1 MYIVTQEAN
10 KVSFIVTYWQGM
22 RKDLT
27 SVSEHIALAPA
38 GGAEDYAVAS
48 ILFREYAAG
57 LGVDLCFQGFERELS
72 NLAEVYGLPRGA
84 LLLARVDGDPAGCA
98 AIRPI
103 AEDVC
108 ELKRMYVRPPY
119 RGQAIGQRML
129 DELISAARCVGYR
142 RMRLDT
148 LSHLSTAL
156 SLYRRNGFTECG
168 PYYRN
173 PTPGVVYME
182 LDI

>member
-1 MYIVTQEAN
+1 MQHFLNLEWRLQGPFIQTKPFHLLPDRFLTTARL
-10 KVSFIVTYWQGM
+10 SFAV
-22 RKDLT
+22 
-27 SVSEHIALAPA
+27 
-38 GGAEDYAVAS
+38 GAADYDQAVK
-48 ILFREYAAG
+48 LFREYAAG

-72 NLAEVYGLPRGA
+72 NLSGVYGPPRGA
-84 LLLARVDGDPAGCA
+84 LLLARVGDEPVGCA

-103 AEDVC
+103 AEEVC
-108 ELKRMYVRPPY
+108 ELKRMYVRPAH

-129 DELISAARCVGYR
+129 DELLSAARGMGYR
-142 RMRLDT
+142 TMRLDT
-148 LSHLSTAL
+148 LSHLATAI

-182 LDI
+182 RSL

>member
-1 MYIVTQEAN
+1 MEQDV
-10 KVSFIVTYWQGM
+10 K
-22 RKDLT
+22 
-27 SVSEHIALAPA
+27 SVSGRIDLAPA
-38 GGAEDYAVAS
+38 NGPEDYAVAGV
-48 ILFREYAAG
+48 LFREYAAG

-72 NLAEVYGLPRGA
+72 NLAEVYGPPRGL
-84 LLLARVDGDPAGCA
+84 LLLARVGGAPAGCA

-103 AEDVC
+103 ADEVC
-108 ELKRMYVRPPY
+108 ELKRMYVRPLY

-129 DELISAARCVGYR
+129 DELLTAARNAGYR

-148 LSHLSTAL
+148 LSHLTTAL

-173 PTPGVVYME
+173 PTPGVVYMDR
-182 LDI
+182 DIFMR

>member
-1 MYIVTQEAN
+1 LLPDSTEKTATISYADGLSDHDLAVT
-10 KVSFIVTYWQGM
+10 
-22 RKDLT
+22 
-27 SVSEHIALAPA
+27 
-38 GGAEDYAVAS
+38 
-48 ILFREYAAG
+48 LFREYAAG

-72 NLAEVYGLPRGA
+72 NLAEVYGPPRGL
-84 LLLARVDGDPAGCA
+84 LLLARVGVDLAGCA
-98 AIRPI
+98 AIRPL

-108 ELKRMYVRPPY
+108 ELKRMYVRPPF

-129 DELISAARCVGYR
+129 DELLSAARSLGYR

-148 LSHLSTAL
+148 LTHLTTAL
-156 SLYRRNGFTECG
+156 SLYRRNGFNECG

-182 LDI
+182 RQI

>member
-1 MYIVTQEAN
+1 MLCYADGEDDHGVAVT
-10 KVSFIVTYWQGM
+10 
-22 RKDLT
+22 
-27 SVSEHIALAPA
+27 
-38 GGAEDYAVAS
+38 
-48 ILFREYAAG
+48 LFREYAAG

-72 NLAEVYGLPRGA
+72 NLAEVYGPPRGA
-84 LLLARVDGDPAGCA
+84 LLLARVGGAPAGCA

-129 DELISAARCVGYR
+129 DELISAARGMGYR
-142 RMRLDT
+142 KMRLDT
-148 LSHLSTAL
+148 LSHLNAAL
-156 SLYRRNGFTECG
+156 SLYRRNGFAECG

-173 PTPGVVYME
+173 PTPGVVYMDR
-182 LDI
+182 DILVR